1 MYKENLKS
9 TGGETMNFSSSLM
22 SGMNLSLGG
31 LEIATDFLYGNTD
44 LYEPDLTEVKTTI
57 SNKPMREIIRSNKK
71 VAKPKLSRDA
81 IINKYSLIKTEKN
94 KSKSIDDT
102 ILGAENTQDLIV
114 DYEDDFD
121 FSFDDENI
129 TDVNNEE
136 SIESEEDY
144 LDEDSNILYADENS
158 SEEDLALSAAS
169 LMQAIASGALTMGHN
184 EQEDEDD
191 EFFIDDDED
200 DNNNDD
206 ISNIEDEI
214 NSIDDIDIDDMDDDD
229 IDEVDNEDSEN
240 TLESEKNNMNYNTN
254 DDDDLTLLAAS
265 SLSYDPDDFD
275 ETDDDEDDNQS
286 TDSDASDEDDINI
299 EDEDDFD
306 INIED
311 EDEFD
316 IDDSDDEDNEDAETD
331 DSEEVNLDNIDE
343 DNEDEDNFDIDD
355 DDNFN
360 IEDDEDEF
368 EIDVDDEDEFEIE
381 DEEDE
386 EDEEDSSDNDID
398 INIEDED
405 IADDEEDIAD
415 EADEP
420 TESIAKDNEAKV
432 KVQESNVQDTVR
444 ESAAQTIKNK
454 QIKQQSNA
462 GSSYDVEKQKLLKEL
477 AYYKKIAQE
486 TLNNKTSEKS
496 EIEKMQKKLALIEK
510 KMLSM
515 SSADTNKSTSKLKND
530 SLNSNNK
537 KVAKAVTSQNSKEKQ
552 SIKPVDPYSRYNDM
566 AIDSLFN
573 VVKRFMIENGV
584 NSKLIDISLL
594 NNKFGSA
601 NIKRLM
607 SKSYIISIGKGVT
620 IGR

>member
-1 MYKENLKS
+1 
-9 TGGETMNFSSSLM
+9 MNFSSSLM

-129 TDVNNEE
+129 TDTNNEE
-136 SIESEEDY
+136 PIESEEDY

-169 LMQAIASGALTMGHN
+169 LMQAIASGALTMGHD

-206 ISNIEDEI
+206 ISDIEDEI
-214 NSIDDIDIDDMDDDD
+214 NSIDDIEIDDIDDMDDDD
-229 IDEVDNEDSEN
+229 IDEVDDEDSEN

-275 ETDDDEDDNQS
+275 ETDDDDEDNNQS
-286 TDSDASDEDDINI
+286 TDSDTSDEDDINI

-306 INIED
+306 IDIEDD

-316 IDDSDDEDNEDAETD
+316 IDDSEDEDNEDAETD
-331 DSEEVNLDNIDE
+331 DSDEVNLDNIDE
-343 DNEDEDNFDIDD
+343 DNEDDDNFDIDD

-360 IEDDEDEF
+360 IEDDDDEF

-381 DEEDE
+381 DNEDE
-386 EDEEDSSDNDID
+386 EDDKDDEDSSDDDID

-420 TESIAKDNEAKV
+420 TESITKDNEAKV
-432 KVQESNVQDTVR
+432 QVQESNVQNTVR
-444 ESAAQTIKNK
+444 ESAAQPIKNK

-462 GSSYDVEKQKLLKEL
+462 DSSYDVEKQKLLKEL

-537 KVAKAVTSQNSKEKQ
+537 KVAKAVAPQNNKEKQ
-552 SIKPVDPYSRYNDM
+552 PSKPVDPYSRYNDM

>member
-1 MYKENLKS
+1 
-9 TGGETMNFSSSLM
+9 M

-129 TDVNNEE
+129 TDANNKEP
-136 SIESEEDY
+136 IENEEDY

-169 LMQAIASGALTMGHN
+169 LMQAIASGALTMGQN

-200 DNNNDD
+200 DDNDNN

-214 NSIDDIDIDDMDDDD
+214 NSIDDIDVDDIDDMDDDD

-275 ETDDDEDDNQS
+275 ETNDDDEDDTQS

-306 INIED
+306 IDIED
-311 EDEFD
+311 NDEFD
-316 IDDSDDEDNEDAETD
+316 IDDSDDEDNEDVETD
-331 DSEEVNLDNIDE
+331 DSEEVNLDNIDLDDE
-343 DNEDEDNFDIDD
+343 DNEEDDDDFDIEDDDNFDI
-355 DDNFN
+355 
-360 IEDDEDEF
+360 EGDEDEF
-368 EIDVDDEDEFEIE
+368 EIDVEDEDEFDIE
-381 DEEDE
+381 DD
-386 EDEEDSSDNDID
+386 EDEEDSSDNDMD
-398 INIEDED
+398 ITIEDED

-415 EADEP
+415 EADDP
-420 TESIAKDNEAKV
+420 AESIDKDNAAKV
-432 KVQESNVQDTVR
+432 QVQESNVQNTIR
-444 ESAAQTIKNK
+444 ESAAQPIKNK
-454 QIKQQSNA
+454 QSNA
-462 GSSYDVEKQKLLKEL
+462 DSSYAVEKQKLLKEL

-515 SSADTNKSTSKLKND
+515 SSANTNKSTSKLKND

-537 KVAKAVTSQNSKEKQ
+537 KVAKAVAPQNNKEKQ
-552 SIKPVDPYSRYNDM
+552 PSKPVDPYSRYNDM

>member
-1 MYKENLKS
+1 
-9 TGGETMNFSSSLM
+9 MNFSSSLM

-129 TDVNNEE
+129 TDANNKEP
-136 SIESEEDY
+136 IENEEDY

-169 LMQAIASGALTMGHN
+169 LMQAIASGALTMGQN

-200 DNNNDD
+200 DDNDNN

-214 NSIDDIDIDDMDDDD
+214 NSIDDIDVDDIDDMDDDD

-275 ETDDDEDDNQS
+275 ETNDDDEDDTQS

-306 INIED
+306 IDIED
-311 EDEFD
+311 NDEFD
-316 IDDSDDEDNEDAETD
+316 IDDSDDEDNEDVETD
-331 DSEEVNLDNIDE
+331 DSEEVNLDNIDLDDE
-343 DNEDEDNFDIDD
+343 DNEEDDDDFDIEDDDNFDI
-355 DDNFN
+355 
-360 IEDDEDEF
+360 EGDEDEF
-368 EIDVDDEDEFEIE
+368 EIDVEDEDEFDIE
-381 DEEDE
+381 DD
-386 EDEEDSSDNDID
+386 EDEEDSSDNDMD
-398 INIEDED
+398 ITIEDED

-415 EADEP
+415 EADDP
-420 TESIAKDNEAKV
+420 AESIDKDNAAKV
-432 KVQESNVQDTVR
+432 QVQESNVQNTIR
-444 ESAAQTIKNK
+444 ESAAQPIKNK
-454 QIKQQSNA
+454 QSNA
-462 GSSYDVEKQKLLKEL
+462 DSSYAVEKQKLLKEL

-515 SSADTNKSTSKLKND
+515 SSANTNKSTSKLKND

-537 KVAKAVTSQNSKEKQ
+537 KVAKAVAPQNNKEKQ
-552 SIKPVDPYSRYNDM
+552 PSKPVDPYSRYNDM